1 MKKQRKAWSV
11 TLKNFILGLTREIP
25 SFKISSTNAVI
36 FKVRINL
43 KIIPGLH
50 MCAVSGTLLMSLFL
64 KQFEMSG
71 VKYWNTNL
79 IRLTFVYIIQNNKVV
94 QQVAVHL

>member
-1 MKKQRKAWSV
+1 
-11 TLKNFILGLTREIP
+11 
-25 SFKISSTNAVI
+25 
-36 FKVRINL
+36 
-43 KIIPGLH
+43 